1 MIQLPPDF
9 KEFLALLNAH
19 NVRYLVVG
27 GYAVGAHGYPRATG
41 DLDIWIA
48 IDPQSAHI
56 MVAVLNKFGFE
67 MPDITP
73 ELFQQK
79 GKIIRM
85 GNPPLRIEIH
95 TELSGVEFEECYRQR
110 VEEEVEGIQVK
121 FIDLE
126 HLRENKQASHRYKDL
141 DDLEHLPE

>member
-27 GYAVGAHGYPRATG
+27 GYAVGLHGYPRATG

-48 IDPQSAHI
+48 VDPQNANTV
-56 MVAVLNKFGFE
+56 VAVLNRFGFK
-67 MPDITP
+67 MP
-73 ELFQQK
+73 ELTPALFQKK

-95 TELSGVEFEECYRQR
+95 TELSGVEFEECYEQR
-110 VEEEVEGIQVK
+110 TEAMVEGIRVK
-121 FIDLE
+121 FIDLP
-126 HLRENKQASHRYKDL
+126 HLRQNKEASHRFRDL
-141 DDLEHLPE
+141 DDLENLPE

>member
-9 KEFLALLNAH
+9 KEFLALLNV
-19 NVRYLVVG
+19 NDVQYLVVG

-48 IDPQSAHI
+48 IDSQNAETL
-56 MVAVLNKFGFE
+56 VTVLRTFGFE
-67 MPDITP
+67 MPELTP
-73 ELFQQK
+73 ALFQQK

-95 TELSGVEFEECYRQR
+95 TELSGVEFEECYQQR
-110 VEEEVEGIQVK
+110 VEEDVEGVLVP
-121 FIDLE
+121 FIDLH

>member
-9 KEFLALLNAH
+9 KEFLVLLNAH
-19 NVRYLVVG
+19 NVQYLVVG

-48 IDPQSAHI
+48 IDPQSATT
-56 MVAVLNKFGFE
+56 MVTVLREFGFE
-67 MPDITP
+67 MPELTP
-73 ELFQQK
+73 DLFQQK

-95 TELSGVEFEECYRQR
+95 TELSGVKFEECYQQR
-110 VEEEVEGIQVK
+110 VEKAVEGISVK
-121 FIDLE
+121 FIDLK
-126 HLRENKQASHRYKDL
+126 HLRENKQVSHRYKDL